1 MNEDVIQR
9 IRTIISHYGLSVSSF
24 ADKIGVQRSS
34 ISHLLNGRN
43 KPSLDFVLK
52 VIQTYPEVNLYWLL
66 NGKGE
71 FPSIE
76 KAGPTPINTN
86 IDIQET
92 HTSSSNAPHHPINSS
107 AKGEPVRIVI
117 FYADGTFDSF
127 DAKKQKAT

>member
-9 IRTIISHYGLSVSSF
+9 IRTIIKHYDLSVSSF

-52 VIQTYPEVNLYWLL
+52 VIHTYPEVNLYWLL

-71 FPSIE
+71 FPSKE
-76 KAGPTPINTN
+76 NPDRSPAA
-86 IDIQET
+86 
-92 HTSSSNAPHHPINSS
+92 SSNTTNTGAGSSYEDVPQQVPKSSTVKEPI
-107 AKGEPVRIVI
+107 RIVI
-117 FYADGTFDSF
+117 FYTDGTFDSF
-127 DAKKQKAT
+127 DAKK

>member
-9 IRTIISHYGLSVSSF
+9 IRTVISHYGLSVSSF

-71 FPSIE
+71 FPSVE
-76 KAGPTPINTN
+76 HVDPTPVPNTN
-86 IDIQET
+86 IDIPET
-92 HTSSSNAPHHPINSS
+92 RASSGNLPHDLIKSS
-107 AKGEPVRIVI
+107 AKGEPIRIVI

-127 DAKKQKAT
+127 DAKNN